1 MLTKIIL
8 LNFTKIMKHRNSLCE
23 NYLEK
28 YIVRFVYVTCNI
40 RKYFY
45 LNIILIFLLDIF
57 IFIYVFLF

>member
-1 MLTKIIL
+1 MVY
-8 LNFTKIMKHRNSLCE
+8 E

-40 RKYFY
+40 RKIFLSQYYFI
-45 LNIILIFLLDIF
+45 LLIFLLDIF